1 MVKKILISYFG
12 YEHDQ
17 LKHKIQD
24 KEFLR
29 RFGKDSK
36 TQGYLLDKDPA
47 DIKRTDIWRPSVALA
62 SYPNLHFDE
71 YYLLFSGLKGDMH
84 KTFNEVV
91 EDIQAYVSAGDAA
104 ADEAVAYED
113 FSATAAVG

>member
-1 MVKKILISYFG
+1 MGKNILISYFG

-29 RFGKDSK
+29 RFGKNSK
-36 TQGYLLDKDPA
+36 TQGYLLEMDPA

-62 SYPNLHFDE
+62 SYPNLQFDE
-71 YYLLFSGLKGDMH
+71 YYLLFSGLKGDMR

-91 EDIQAYVSAGDAA
+91 EDIRALRPNMANSPLYLFDLSN
-104 ADEAVAYED
+104 
-113 FSATAAVG
+113 

>member
-1 MVKKILISYFG
+1 MSKKILISYFG

-47 DIKRTDIWRPSVALA
+47 DIKRTDIQRTDISSDVEK
-62 SYPNLHFDE
+62 NE
-71 YYLLFSGLKGDMH
+71 YETIDMTILRRGVIGVN
-84 KTFNEVV
+84 KVG
-91 EDIQAYVSAGDAA
+91 YV
-104 ADEAVAYED
+104 
-113 FSATAAVG
+113 F